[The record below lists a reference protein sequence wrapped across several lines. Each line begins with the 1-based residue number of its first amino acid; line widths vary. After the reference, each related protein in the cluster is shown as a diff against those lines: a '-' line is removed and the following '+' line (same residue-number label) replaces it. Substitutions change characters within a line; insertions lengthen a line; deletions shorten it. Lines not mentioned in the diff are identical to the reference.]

1 MDKIQIRVEN
11 VKCGGCVTNITS
23 SLKEFDGIDDVAVEI
38 DSGLVTLNDNQ
49 INLQAIEN
57 KLIEL
62 GYPPVADK

>member
-11 VKCGGCVTNITS
+11 VKCAGCVANITS
-23 SLKEFDGIDDVAVEI
+23 NLEEFDEIDDVALEI
-38 DSGLVTLNDNQ
+38 DSGLFTINGNQ
-49 INLQAIEN
+49 INLQVIEN